1 MNFFE
6 DICIGDHFALG
17 HYVFTAENIKSFATR
32 YDPQRFHV
40 DEESGAQSHFGAL
53 CASGWHT
60 ATVFMRLFLDT
71 RQRALEEAHARGE
84 RAADMGPALGVSDL
98 KWLRPVYAGDTLDY
112 VSEVVA
118 LRHSGSRPRFGLMT
132 IRTTGT
138 KQTGELAISFQST
151 TFVERRSAE

>member
-6 DICIGDHFALG
+6 DIRIGDRFVLG
-17 HYVFTAENIKSFATR
+17 RYVFTADNIKSFAAR

-71 RQRALEEAHARGE
+71 RQRALKEAQARGE
-84 RAADMGPALGVSDL
+84 RVADMGPALGVSEL
-98 KWLRPVYAGDTLDY
+98 KWLRPVYAGDTVDY
-112 VSEVVA
+112 VSDVIA
-118 LRHSGSRPRFGLMT
+118 LRHSGSRPKFGLMT

-138 KQTGELAISFQST
+138 KQTGDVAIAFQST
-151 TFVERRSAE
+151 TFVERRPAE

>member
-6 DICIGDHFALG
+6 DIRIGDRFALG
-17 HYVFTAENIKSFATR
+17 HYTFTADNIKSFAAR

-40 DEESGAQSHFGAL
+40 DEEGAAQSHFGTL

-71 RQRALEEAHARGE
+71 RQRALDEAQARGE
-84 RAADMGPALGVSDL
+84 RAADIGPALGLSDL

-112 VSEVVA
+112 ASEVIA

-132 IRTTGT
+132 IRTTGS
-138 KQTGELAISFQST
+138 KETGELAISFQST
-151 TFVERRSAE
+151 TFVERRST